1 MQLNELKESMS
12 VLDQVLSKTSTD
24 IKINVSASQTAKS
37 HLLTKY
43 RRSSISTAIL
53 AIVFT
58 LLWIGNVNLP
68 ALQVHIHIFLIIY
81 LALAS
86 VWYILMYFKLKK
98 LSISRL
104 TPAKLFAKTATL
116 KIYTLSGEIIF
127 GIGII
132 QFFML
137 FLPDLYVINVFAF
150 WLCIG
155 TIIVSLVLS
164 VWYLWPKYI
173 KLFRDLNTIKE

>member
-37 HLLTKY
+37 HLLKKY

-86 VWYILMYFKLKK
+86 VWY
-98 LSISRL
+98 
-104 TPAKLFAKTATL
+104 
-116 KIYTLSGEIIF
+116 KIGRAH
-127 GIGII
+127 
-132 QFFML
+132 
-137 FLPDLYVINVFAF
+137 V
-150 WLCIG
+150 
-155 TIIVSLVLS
+155 
-164 VWYLWPKYI
+164 
-173 KLFRDLNTIKE
+173 